1 MTQSSLQPVALVTGA
16 AQGIGR
22 GIALRLAGAGYA
34 VALADL
40 NGAGLAAVQA
50 EIEAAGGAALSLTA
64 DLYQLDQVQ
73 QVVDRAAAWG
83 RLQVLVN
90 NAGRV
95 ITQPFFDVTEA
106 DWDAVHDLDLKAAFF
121 ALQYAA
127 RRMLAD
133 QTPGRI
139 VNIASISGRSG
150 RPDQAAY
157 AGAKA
162 GLISVTRSAALALA
176 PHGITV
182 NAVAPGIVDTPVTR
196 RVHEARAQ
204 ALGITPEESL
214 ARMLTRVPLGRIETP
229 DDVAGVVAFLC
240 SPEAG
245 YITGQTLNVC
255 GGMEMD

>member
-1 MTQSSLQPVALVTGA
+1 MTRSTQQPVALVTGA

-22 GIALRLAGAGYA
+22 AIALRLACDGYA

-40 NGAGLAAVQA
+40 NTGGLAVVQA

-64 DLYQLDQVQ
+64 DLYHLDQVQ
-73 QVVDRAAAWG
+73 RVVDQAAAWG
-83 RLQVLVN
+83 TLQVLVN

-95 ITQPFFDVTEA
+95 LTQPLLEVTEA
-106 DWDAVHDLDLKAAFF
+106 DWDAVHALDLKSAFF

-127 RRMLAD
+127 RRMVVEH
-133 QTPGRI
+133 TPGRI

-157 AGAKA
+157 GAAKA
-162 GLISVTRSAALALA
+162 GIISVTRSAALALA
-176 PHGITV
+176 PHAITV

-196 RVHEARAQ
+196 RIHEVRAA
-204 ALGITPEESL
+204 ALGITPAESL
-214 ARMLTRVPLGRIETP
+214 ARMITRIPLGRIETA

-240 SPEAG
+240 SPAAG
-245 YITGQTLNVC
+245 YMTGQTLNVD